1 MKVTRGQLVY
11 EWNHLMKKLKKR
23 APQKRKENSS
33 VKKIKSN
40 PSISIIGYISEEK
53 EGCHLITRGGN
64 RHALIAQGWNHMKG
78 G

>member
-40 PSISIIGYISEEK
+40 PLFKIVHGDVEDWEII
-53 EGCHLITRGGN
+53 
-64 RHALIAQGWNHMKG
+64 
-78 G
+78 